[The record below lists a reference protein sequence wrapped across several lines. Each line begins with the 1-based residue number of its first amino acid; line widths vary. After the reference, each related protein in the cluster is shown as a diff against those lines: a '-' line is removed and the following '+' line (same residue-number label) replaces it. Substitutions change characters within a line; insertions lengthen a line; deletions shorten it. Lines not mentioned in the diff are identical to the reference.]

1 LTRQATRLLLGAVV
15 AGLAIAALRLP
26 APRVGRPGELLDADA
41 ARRWFRR
48 DTLAVGETLTEL
60 LVERGLAVPDAAA
73 IVDASPLDPR
83 RIPAGLT
90 LEVSGDSAGSPVSQ
104 VRFFVGVDRVI
115 VVRRAADGTDWV
127 AEDTRLPWTTD
138 TLVIRGRVTSSLYAA
153 VEEGSTRF
161 LPPNARQ
168 ELAWSIADIFEYRV
182 DMSRELQ
189 DGDRIR
195 VLFERQR
202 LATGATR
209 IGQVLAAGLERGGNE
224 VQAVALP
231 SDNGRSRYY
240 DQEGRSLAASFLRAP
255 VSFRRVSSGFGGRR
269 HPNLGTVRQHQGTDF
284 SAAAGTP
291 VRTIGDGLVI
301 YAGRRG
307 GYGNTVEVR
316 HPNGYVT
323 RYAHLRGFAGGIRSG
338 VRVSIG
344 QTIAYVGSTGL
355 STGPHL
361 HFEVLVNGR
370 QRDPRRALQATAGPP
385 LSSRDRPTFERL
397 RAAAAFALDQPAG
410 VVRPAGN

>member
-1 LTRQATRLLLGAVV
+1 MTRQATRLLLGAVV

-26 APRVGRPGELLDADA
+26 APRVGRPGELLDAEA

-48 DTLAVGETLTEL
+48 DTLAAGETLAEL
-60 LVERGLAVPDAAA
+60 LVERGLAADDATA
-73 IVDASPLDPR
+73 IVAATPLDPR

-90 LEVSGDSAGSPVSQ
+90 LELSGDSAGSPVSA

-115 VVRRAADGTDWV
+115 AVRRDATGGDWV
-127 AEDTRLPWTTD
+127 AEDVRLPWVTD
-138 TLVIRGRVTSSLYAA
+138 TLVVRGRVTSSLYAA
-153 VEEGSTRF
+153 VEEGSARF

-189 DGDRIR
+189 EGDRIR

-202 LATGATR
+202 LETGATR

-224 VQAVALP
+224 VQAVAMP

-240 DQEGRSLAASFLRAP
+240 DQDGRSLAASFLRAP

-269 HPNLGTVRQHQGTDF
+269 HPILGTVRQHQGTDF

-291 VRTIGDGLVI
+291 VRTIGDGIVI
-301 YAGRRG
+301 HAGRRG

-338 VRVSIG
+338 VRVAIG
-344 QTIAYVGSTGL
+344 QTIGYVGSTGL

-370 QRDPRRALQATAGPP
+370 QRDPRRALQSTAGPP
-385 LSSRDRPTFERL
+385 LSTRDRPTFDRL

-410 VVRPAGN
+410 VVRLTGN

>member
-1 LTRQATRLLLGAVV
+1 MTRQATRLLLGAVV

-26 APRVGRPGELLDADA
+26 APRVGRPGELLDAEA

-48 DTLAVGETLTEL
+48 DTLAAGETLTEL
-60 LVERGLAVPDAAA
+60 LVERGLATEDATA
-73 IVDASPLDPR
+73 IVAATPLDPR

-90 LEVSGDSAGSPVSQ
+90 LEVSGDSAGSPASA

-115 VVRRAADGTDWV
+115 AVRRDATGGDWV
-127 AEDTRLPWTTD
+127 AEDVRLPWITD
-138 TLVIRGRVTSSLYAA
+138 TLVVRGRVTSSLYVA
-153 VEEGSTRF
+153 VEEGSARF

-189 DGDRIR
+189 EGDRIR

-202 LATGATR
+202 LETGATR

-224 VQAVALP
+224 VQAVAMP

-240 DQEGRSLAASFLRAP
+240 DQDGRSLAASFLRAP

-269 HPNLGTVRQHQGTDF
+269 HPILGTVRQHQGTDF

-291 VRTIGDGLVI
+291 VRTIGDGIVI
-301 YAGRRG
+301 HAGRRG

-338 VRVSIG
+338 VRVAIG
-344 QTIAYVGSTGL
+344 QTIGYVGSTGL

-370 QRDPRRALQATAGPP
+370 QRDPRRALQSTAGPP
-385 LSSRDRPTFERL
+385 LSTRDRPTFDRL

-410 VVRPAGN
+410 VVRLTGN

>member
-1 LTRQATRLLLGAVV
+1 MTRQATRLLLGAVV

-26 APRVGRPGELLDADA
+26 APRVGRPGELLDAEA

-48 DTLAVGETLTEL
+48 DTLAAGETLTEL
-60 LVERGLAVPDAAA
+60 LVERGLAADDATA
-73 IVDASPLDPR
+73 IVAATPLDPR

-90 LEVSGDSAGSPVSQ
+90 LELSGDSAGSPVSA

-115 VVRRAADGTDWV
+115 AVRRDATGGDWV
-127 AEDTRLPWTTD
+127 AEDVRLPWVTD
-138 TLVIRGRVTSSLYAA
+138 TLVVRGRVTSSLYAA
-153 VEEGSTRF
+153 VEEGSARF

-189 DGDRIR
+189 EGDRIR

-202 LATGATR
+202 LETGATR

-224 VQAVALP
+224 VQAVAMP

-240 DQEGRSLAASFLRAP
+240 DQDGRSLAASFLRAP

-269 HPNLGTVRQHQGTDF
+269 HPILGTVRQHQGTDF

-291 VRTIGDGLVI
+291 VRTIGDGIVI
-301 YAGRRG
+301 HAGRRG

-338 VRVSIG
+338 VRVAIG
-344 QTIAYVGSTGL
+344 QTIGYVGSTGL

-370 QRDPRRALQATAGPP
+370 QRDPRRALQSTAGPP
-385 LSSRDRPTFERL
+385 LSTRDRPTFDRL

-410 VVRPAGN
+410 VVRLTGN

>member
-1 LTRQATRLLLGAVV
+1 MTRQATRLLLGAVV

-26 APRVGRPGELLDADA
+26 APRVGRPGELLDPDA
-41 ARRWFRR
+41 PRRWFRR
-48 DTLAVGETLTEL
+48 DTLAAGETLTAL
-60 LVERGLAVPDAAA
+60 LVERGLAADDASA
-73 IVDASPLDPR
+73 IVAASPLDPR

-90 LEVSGDSAGSPVSQ
+90 FEVSGDSAGSPISS

-115 VVRRAADGTDWV
+115 DVRREPATAEWV
-127 AEDTRLPWTTD
+127 AADTRLPWTTD

-153 VEEGSTRF
+153 VEEGSARF

-189 DGDRIR
+189 EGDRIR
-195 VLFERQR
+195 VLFERER

-240 DQEGRSLAASFLRAP
+240 DQDGRSLAASFLRAP

-269 HPNLGTVRQHQGTDF
+269 HPILGTVRQHQGTDF

-291 VRTIGDGLVI
+291 VRTIGDGIVVH
-301 YAGRRG
+301 AGRRG
-307 GYGNTVEVR
+307 GYGNAVEVR

-323 RYAHLRGFAGGIRSG
+323 RYAHLRGFASGIRSG

-344 QTIAYVGSTGL
+344 QTIGYVGSTGL